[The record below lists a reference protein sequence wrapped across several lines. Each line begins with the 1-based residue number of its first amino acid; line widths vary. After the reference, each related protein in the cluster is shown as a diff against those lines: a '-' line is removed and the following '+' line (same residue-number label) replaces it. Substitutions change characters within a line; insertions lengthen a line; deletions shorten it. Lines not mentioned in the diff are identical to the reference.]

1 MRFRNSQVGDATH
14 KVIELGRV
22 RQIKILTTRA
32 RELDSRGPTAV
43 ARARDRKR
51 RDHGVEG
58 DHARE
63 RDEYEQGRG

>member
-1 MRFRNSQVGDATH
+1 MRFRNSQVGDAN
-14 KVIELGRV
+14 KMME
-22 RQIKILTTRA
+22 TRTSA
-32 RELDSRGPTAV
+32 ADLDTDYGAWDSRGPTAV

-63 RDEYEQGRG
+63 REEYDQG